1 MIWQFDITNLDPRNH
16 LSVPRRSERDAM
28 ASLYDDR
35 IAGVETRVPKGGR
48 KEDIPLNGAEGGESI
63 FFKLSLRGCVE
74 EGNRMECK

>member
-1 MIWQFDITNLDPRNH
+1 MIWRLDITNLDPRNH

-35 IAGVETRVPKGGR
+35 IAGVDTRVPKGGR
-48 KEDIPLNGAEGGESI
+48 KEDSPLNEAGGGESI
-63 FFKLSLRGCVE
+63 LCKLSLRGGVD

>member
-1 MIWQFDITNLDPRNH
+1 
-16 LSVPRRSERDAM
+16 M

-48 KEDIPLNGAEGGESI
+48 REDSPLNEAGGGESI
-63 FFKLSLRGCVE
+63 FCKLSLRDGVD

>member
-1 MIWQFDITNLDPRNH
+1 MIWRLDITNLDPRNH

-48 KEDIPLNGAEGGESI
+48 REDIPLNEAGGGESI
-63 FFKLSLRGCVE
+63 FFRLSLRGGVD
-74 EGNRMECK
+74 EGNRTECK